1 MVASIKILV
10 ADDSPIELSLMIK
23 PFIAKG
29 FEVITAT
36 NGEDALLKAETEEP
50 ALIVL
55 DVVMPKLNGYQVC
68 KKIKESGKLRETPVI
83 LLTSKNNENDK
94 IYGIKQGANA
104 YMTKPF
110 TSEELMATVNKLL

>member
-1 MVASIKILV
+1 MAVTLKILV
-10 ADDSPIELSLMIK
+10 ADDSPIELNLMVK
-23 PFIAKG
+23 PFIANG

-36 NGEDALLKAETEEP
+36 DGEEALLKAEAEEP
-50 ALIVL
+50 SLIVL
-55 DVVMPKLNGYQVC
+55 DVVMPKLNGYQAC
-68 KKIKESGKLRETPVI
+68 KKIKESDKLKDTPVI
-83 LLTSKNNENDK
+83 LLTSKNDENDK